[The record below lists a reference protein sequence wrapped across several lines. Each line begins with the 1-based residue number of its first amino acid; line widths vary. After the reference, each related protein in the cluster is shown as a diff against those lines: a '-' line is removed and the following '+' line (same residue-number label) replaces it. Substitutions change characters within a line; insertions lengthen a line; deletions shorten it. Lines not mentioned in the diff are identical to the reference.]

1 MGLVNGDE
9 TQDPS
14 EQAQEK
20 MWVMKLQGLALN
32 TADN

>member
-20 MWVMKLQGLALN
+20 MWMMKLQGLALN